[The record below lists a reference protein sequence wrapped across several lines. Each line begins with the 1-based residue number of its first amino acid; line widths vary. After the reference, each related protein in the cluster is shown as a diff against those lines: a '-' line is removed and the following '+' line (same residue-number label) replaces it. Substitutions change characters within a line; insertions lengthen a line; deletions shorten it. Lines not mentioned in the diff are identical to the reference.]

1 MRNGEIK
8 REKRLYK
15 KGIRELHDSVG
26 EYIPVRGQRN
36 RGGEMINRSWK
47 LTVMVLPVGRR
58 LFGRYC
64 FFSNAGVRIQ
74 GALRNR
80 HGALVL
86 KVMNYREIK
95 LRGNRH
101 ETIEYNCKDRKNKTY
116 IQRTQSNINQ
126 TS

>member
-26 EYIPVRGQRN
+26 EYIPVREQRN
-36 RGGEMINRSWK
+36 RGGEMINHSWK

-64 FFSNAGVRIQ
+64 FFSHAGVRIR
-74 GALRNR
+74 GELWNRNQ
-80 HGALVL
+80 AFIV
-86 KVMNYREIK
+86 KAMNYRGMDCREMAQYHRI
-95 LRGNRH
+95 
-101 ETIEYNCKDRKNKTY
+101 
-116 IQRTQSNINQ
+116 
-126 TS
+126 

>member
-36 RGGEMINRSWK
+36 RGGEMINHSWK

-64 FFSNAGVRIQ
+64 FFLQCRCPHTRSATEQ
-74 GALRNR
+74 T
-80 HGALVL
+80 
-86 KVMNYREIK
+86 
-95 LRGNRH
+95 RGFGSEGN
-101 ETIEYNCKDRKNKTY
+101 EL
-116 IQRTQSNINQ
+116 
-126 TS
+126 